1 MPRAIHISDVHAGR
15 QDDRIVEE
23 LLLDIARLQ
32 PDVVFAGG
40 DFTQR
45 SRRSQWA
52 SAVKWLDRI
61 EAPVL
66 AVPGN
71 HDIPLFDFGRRM
83 LDPFGRY
90 RSHIAE
96 DLEPE
101 LIAEGMRGIGLR
113 TADPAR
119 RAEGRVSEQS
129 LERFAARA
137 VEEPDAEWT
146 VLLSH
151 HPLAAHRDVMPG
163 NPAQGWQDALSI
175 AASAR
180 ADLLLSGHTH
190 RRRSGPFTRT
200 IGGRSMVVAHTGTA
214 CSTRQR
220 GDEPQSW
227 QVIDFAGEQMDLAPR
242 VWNSEAYHFEDG
254 EPSRFNRSSSGW
266 QQVSAGA

>member
-1 MPRAIHISDVHAGR
+1 MARAIHISDVHAGR

-23 LLLDIARLQ
+23 LLLDIAQLE
-32 PDVVFAGG
+32 PELVLAGG

-45 SRRSQWA
+45 SRGSQWKTA
-52 SAVKWLDRI
+52 AAWLERI
-61 EAPVL
+61 QAPLL

-71 HDIPLFDFGRRM
+71 HDIPLFDFGRRL

-90 RSHIAE
+90 RSNIST

-101 LIAEGMRGIGLR
+101 VVTAGIRAIGVR
-113 TADPAR
+113 TADPKR

-129 LERFAARA
+129 LERMAARA
-137 VEEPDAEWT
+137 NERADAEWT
-146 VLLSH
+146 LLLSH
-151 HPLAAHRDVMPG
+151 HPLAAHRDVLPG
-163 NPAQGWQDALSI
+163 TPAQGWEDALSI
-175 AASAR
+175 AASTR
-180 ADLLLSGHTH
+180 VDLLLSGHTH

-200 IGGRSMVVAHTGTA
+200 VGGRSMVVAHTGTA

-227 QVIDFAGEQMDLAPR
+227 QIIDLSGDQMDLTPR
-242 VWNSEAYHFEDG
+242 LWDSESHSFVNGDCA
-254 EPSRFNRSSSGW
+254 RFNRSSAGW